1 MAKKKKQKTNT
12 PQANISQTSF
22 DNEELFRIPL
32 NFTYDKVYGF
42 GYKPEEDEN
51 TSDK

>member
-1 MAKKKKQKTNT
+1 MAKNKKQKNNT
-12 PQANISQTSF
+12 HQANTSQTSF
-22 DNEELFRIPL
+22 YNEELLRIPL
-32 NFTYDKVYGF
+32 NFTYDEVYGF